1 MDVVIIPSVIM
12 PVGIC
17 LKARKMINRLDNR
30 ADFDFVTRTGG
41 ESAEVVVPQVVR
53 WFKPKSV
60 IGGGTLAIKCG

>member
-1 MDVVIIPSVIM
+1 
-12 PVGIC
+12 
-17 LKARKMINRLDNR
+17 MINRLDNR